1 MALCAYLCA
10 DLCSDLCN
18 KLCKSH
24 PGLKQ
29 NFKISNFLVSG
40 CSKESF
46 DIVSR
51 VTRTLLRHGLDV
63 SLKDNDGNTSLTF
76 LARLLDK
83 QLYTEGFELAT
94 ILLQDVRCNAN
105 STNSQGRSLLSFSV
119 THGDASADLTRKLL
133 NHGAQ
138 VLPYR
143 AVSGSDA
150 TSVLRERESSAFSW
164 FLRSA
169 MRHRNLSICHVTL
182 KLLCDALAVQ
192 PEFMRTHVLS
202 TMLHLGQES
211 SGATSPRMA
220 ALFVELKLF
229 MTPYWRQPLPLR
241 YLCVNRIR
249 GALGPKNISS
259 GALQLEL
266 PSTLL
271 RHIHL
276 H

>member
-1 MALCAYLCA
+1 MPTAPTAKAEAFFRSASPTGMRQLISLENCWITEL
-10 DLCSDLCN
+10 
-18 KLCKSH
+18 KSCH
-24 PGLKQ
+24 
-29 NFKISNFLVSG
+29 
-40 CSKESF
+40 
-46 DIVSR
+46 IVPVLEAMPR
-51 VTRTLLRHGLDV
+51 A
-63 SLKDNDGNTSLTF
+63 F
-76 LARLLDK
+76 YA
-83 QLYTEGFELAT
+83 
-94 ILLQDVRCNAN
+94 
-105 STNSQGRSLLSFSV
+105 SV
-119 THGDASADLTRKLL
+119 THQR
-133 NHGAQ
+133 
-138 VLPYR
+138 
-143 AVSGSDA
+143 
-150 TSVLRERESSAFSW
+150 

-271 RHIHL
+271 KHIHL

>member
-1 MALCAYLCA
+1 M
-10 DLCSDLCN
+10 
-18 KLCKSH
+18 
-24 PGLKQ
+24 
-29 NFKISNFLVSG
+29 
-40 CSKESF
+40 
-46 DIVSR
+46 SR

-143 AVSGSDA
+143 AGSGSDA

-169 MRHRNLSICHVTL
+169 MRHRDLSICHVTL
-182 KLLCDALAVQ
+182 KLHWPFSLNSCVHMFWVQCCTWVRSRVGQHHPAWRHCLWNWNCSWHHIGDNHCHFDTCALIAFAELLDQRTLAAELCNLNYL
-192 PEFMRTHVLS
+192 PPCWNTFTYIKNSKFL
-202 TMLHLGQES
+202 
-211 SGATSPRMA
+211 PN
-220 ALFVELKLF
+220 LFWYPILF
-229 MTPYWRQPLPLR
+229 
-241 YLCVNRIR
+241 
-249 GALGPKNISS
+249 
-259 GALQLEL
+259 
-266 PSTLL
+266 TLL
-271 RHIHL
+271 KPSQWWKHIYKKPL
-276 H
+276 